1 MTAAERK
8 RAQRQRDRL
17 AGWTEVVVKV
27 AKDQAHVVRAFAAD
41 LPPPEPPEDPRQ
53 LSMIKA
59 LDDLLEESNGDA
71 TSDAQADLFGK
82 E

>member
-1 MTAAERK
+1 M
-8 RAQRQRDRL
+8 
-17 AGWTEVVVKV
+17 KV

-59 LDDLLEESNGDA
+59 LDDLLERSSEEVTRPGG
-71 TSDAQADLFGK
+71 DAQADLFGK